1 MIKKNVYLVDMGSG
15 SNMNLLPLAICMIGS
30 YSLEQ
35 TEIQKNFNIEY
46 RFLRQKRDVL
56 AASMDDPVVIGF
68 SCYVWNFRGSLSA
81 AKEVK
86 KRFPKALI
94 VLGGFS
100 IPKIPA
106 RISQFF
112 LEHPYVDVLVHGEG
126 ELTFANF
133 LRQHMGDQQ
142 YHEVQ
147 GLTYKTPDVTE
158 GFISNPNALRINNL
172 DELPSPFL
180 NGTFDEMLKRYGSKI
195 TGALWETNRG
205 CPYFCTFCD

>member
-15 SNMNLLPLAICMIGS
+15 SNMNLLPLAIGMIGS

-35 TEIQKNFNIEY
+35 QEIQKNFNIEY
-46 RFLRQKRDVL
+46 RFLRQKRDAL

-81 AKEVK
+81 AKEIK

-112 LEHPYVDVLVHGEG
+112 LEHP
-126 ELTFANF
+126 
-133 LRQHMGDQQ
+133 
-142 YHEVQ
+142 
-147 GLTYKTPDVTE
+147 
-158 GFISNPNALRINNL
+158 
-172 DELPSPFL
+172 
-180 NGTFDEMLKRYGSKI
+180 
-195 TGALWETNRG
+195 
-205 CPYFCTFCD
+205 